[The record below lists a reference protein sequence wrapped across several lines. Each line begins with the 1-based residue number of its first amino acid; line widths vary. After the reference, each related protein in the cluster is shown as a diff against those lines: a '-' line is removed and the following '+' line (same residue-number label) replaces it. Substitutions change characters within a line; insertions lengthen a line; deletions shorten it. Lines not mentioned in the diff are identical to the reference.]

1 MIRRKRTRITAL
13 PKTLLTPLKAIVS
26 TNDKTDYDSD
36 QLAFGCIDNESNDVV
51 EVRINFSKSSI
62 SDKKKK
68 I

>member
-51 EVRINFSKSSI
+51 EVRINFLKVQSQI
-62 SDKKKK
+62 IRRK